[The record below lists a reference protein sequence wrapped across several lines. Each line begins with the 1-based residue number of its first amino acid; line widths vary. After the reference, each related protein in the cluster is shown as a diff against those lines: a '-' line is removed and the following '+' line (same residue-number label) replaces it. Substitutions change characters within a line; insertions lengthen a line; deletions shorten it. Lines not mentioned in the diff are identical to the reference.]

1 VKFTP
6 DGGEIRVSTALRHDK
21 NTGEYWAEVNV
32 SDTGIGVRM
41 EEREQIFQK
50 FYQSSVNRRQ
60 ASRGSGLGL
69 AIARHIV
76 EAHGGKIWVESRP
89 GEGATFIFTLPVR
102 RGRENGSRRE
112 ARTQQSGGRNAS

>member
-1 VKFTP
+1 M
-6 DGGEIRVSTALRHDK
+6 ALRHDK
-21 NTGEYWAEVNV
+21 TSGESWVEVSV
-32 SDTGIGVRM
+32 SDSGVGVRP
-41 EEREQIFQK
+41 EETEQIFQK
-50 FYQSSVNRRQ
+50 FYQSSINKRQ

-102 RGRENGSRRE
+102 RGRENDLKRE
-112 ARTQQSGGRNAS
+112 AQTPQRGGPNVS